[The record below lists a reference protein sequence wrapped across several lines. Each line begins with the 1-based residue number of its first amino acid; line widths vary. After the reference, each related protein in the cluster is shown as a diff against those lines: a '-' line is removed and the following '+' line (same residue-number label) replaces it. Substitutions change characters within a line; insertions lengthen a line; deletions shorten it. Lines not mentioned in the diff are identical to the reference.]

1 MARDDDLGYFGPG
14 SVSWHV
20 HREVTVLFGG
30 QYANDTWEWDGV
42 NWTQRTSAHTPL
54 GRVTSVMAF
63 DAARGKTVLFGGT
76 AMPGGTWTLLNDTWE
91 WDGID
96 WTQLSPA
103 TSPVVRQ
110 TAAMTYDAN
119 RKLTVLFGGYSPTG
133 YRLAD
138 TWEWDGVNWTQRPST
153 TTPTARWGHT
163 MVYDT
168 VEHVSVVFG
177 GAGDTGEMNDTWAWD
192 GSNWSQ
198 VPTATAPPARNY
210 HVMSFDSARGTSVIF
225 GGYLTGVANFSDTW
239 TGAFVAPT
247 PTPTP
252 TPTPVPA
259 PTATA
264 RSFQSAEGTAA
275 TSTVADFA
283 GGQAPFTAAVNWGDG
298 SSSAGSITGS
308 SVAGTHT
315 YAEEGSYTVSVT
327 VTDAR
332 GLSGSGSATATISDA
347 PLLAA
352 GRNVT
357 AERKE
362 SSPRLLATFKDAD
375 PAGKLGDYAATITWG
390 DGTAAQPGA
399 VASLDG
405 VTFFVS
411 GSHTYASKGTFT
423 ATVRIVEGGGYT
435 TTVTSTVTVS

>member
-1 MARDDDLGYFGPG
+1 MARLIRTEKEVEGRYEDVWIVVDEDALDQWPAGPLT
-14 SVSWHV
+14 
-20 HREVTVLFGG
+20 TVG
-30 QYANDTWEWDGV
+30 QRVPRVDGL
-42 NWTQRTSAHTPL
+42 T
-54 GRVTSVMAF
+54 RV
-63 DAARGKTVLFGGT
+63 R
-76 AMPGGTWTLLNDTWE
+76 
-91 WDGID
+91 
-96 WTQLSPA
+96 
-103 TSPVVRQ
+103 
-110 TAAMTYDAN
+110 
-119 RKLTVLFGGYSPTG
+119 
-133 YRLAD
+133 
-138 TWEWDGVNWTQRPST
+138 
-153 TTPTARWGHT
+153 
-163 MVYDT
+163 
-168 VEHVSVVFG
+168 
-177 GAGDTGEMNDTWAWD
+177 
-192 GSNWSQ
+192 
-198 VPTATAPPARNY
+198 
-210 HVMSFDSARGTSVIF
+210 
-225 GGYLTGVANFSDTW
+225 
-239 TGAFVAPT
+239 
-247 PTPTP
+247 
-252 TPTPVPA
+252 
-259 PTATA
+259 
-264 RSFQSAEGTAA
+264 
-275 TSTVADFA
+275 
-283 GGQAPFTAAVNWGDG
+283 GQAPFTAAVNWGDG